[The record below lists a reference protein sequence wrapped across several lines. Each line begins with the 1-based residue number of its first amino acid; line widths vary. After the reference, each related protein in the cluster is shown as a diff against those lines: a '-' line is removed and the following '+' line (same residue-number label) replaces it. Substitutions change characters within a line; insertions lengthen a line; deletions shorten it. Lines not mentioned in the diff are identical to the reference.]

1 MGGGE
6 MSDDTLAKITGSVA
20 VSMFIIGIIVG
31 ILRGDTALREEAILA
46 GAAYYTNDTS
56 GKPQFKWKE
65 CK

>member
-1 MGGGE
+1 MR
-6 MSDDTLAKITGSVA
+6 DDTLAKVTGSVA

-31 ILRGDTALREEAILA
+31 FTRGDTALREEAILA
-46 GAAYYTNDTS
+46 GAAYYSNDAS

>member
-1 MGGGE
+1 MR
-6 MSDDTLAKITGSVA
+6 DDTLAKVTGSVA

-31 ILRGDTALREEAILA
+31 FTRGDTALREEAILA
-46 GAAYYTNDTS
+46 GVAYYSNDAS

>member
-1 MGGGE
+1 V
-6 MSDDTLAKITGSVA
+6 SDDTLAKLTGSVA

-31 ILRGDTALREEAILA
+31 FTRGDTALREEAILA
-46 GAAYYTNDTS
+46 GVAYYSNDTS

>member
-1 MGGGE
+1 
-6 MSDDTLAKITGSVA
+6 MSDDTLAKLIGAVA
-20 VSMFIIGIIVG
+20 VSMFIIGIILG
-31 ILRGDTALREEAILA
+31 FTRGDTALREEAILA

>member
-1 MGGGE
+1 